1 MSGESLFHVPYT
13 ILNICSRFKL
23 LFSRALV
30 CHWILMILN
39 IITYNEDD
47 LHIDDFELTYMLI
60 PLGLCMSSHIAC
72 KSNEDDLRIAQQLE
86 DVYQVSSLDD
96 FELWCYM
103 HS

>member
-1 MSGESLFHVPYT
+1 
-13 ILNICSRFKL
+13 
-23 LFSRALV
+23 
-30 CHWILMILN
+30 
-39 IITYNEDD
+39 
-47 LHIDDFELTYMLI
+47 
-60 PLGLCMSSHIAC
+60 MSSHIAC

>member
-13 ILNICSRFKL
+13 TLNFCSRFKL

-47 LHIDDFELTYMLI
+47 LHIDDFELTIYAHSSRALYVI
-60 PLGLCMSSHIAC
+60 TYCMQI
-72 KSNEDDLRIAQQLE
+72 
-86 DVYQVSSLDD
+86 
-96 FELWCYM
+96 
-103 HS
+103 